1 MNGNEFLDKLEL
13 INPEFVE
20 AADIKPKR
28 KKYTKIKWT
37 AIAASLC
44 LIVAAGVFAADYF
57 NLFDTKANNHKVTV
71 QHAAAAGFNLS
82 GNDDI
87 VYFPISFD
95 DCKRYG
101 IISQD
106 AIGLSRDD
114 AYEISSDDI
123 GELMGTVTS
132 CGDKTLVGRNVYHYS
147 KFPNYDSI
155 CIIDTNKGYEFYTGT
170 IFIGKYFN
178 LSSNECLAMFRL
190 PDSLEKIEIIDS
202 MQNVL
207 FEISDENEIFSF
219 FDIISN
225 KEDIG
230 NNEMNR
236 RRADAWYKEYGNNDL
251 YYDETS
257 GQIVYKNANVIIKE
271 GYNYKT
277 EDGME
282 ITVEPQF
289 GDTATR
295 DKAIELWNRNS
306 CNISITSNTG
316 FGITVNYSPVTQTFS
331 ISNNNYS
338 LTEAEVRELNSLLQI
353 E

>member
-44 LIVAAGVFAADYF
+44 LIIAAGVLAADYF
-57 NLFDTKANNHKVTV
+57 NLFNTKSNKKVIVHQNT
-71 QHAAAAGFNLS
+71 AAAGFNLN
-82 GNDDI
+82 GKDDI

-101 IISQD
+101 IIPQD

-114 AYEISSDDI
+114 AYKITSDDI
-123 GELMGTVTS
+123 GEHMGTVAN
-132 CGDKTLVGRNVYHYS
+132 CGDKTLVGKNVYHYS

-155 CIIDTNKGYEFYTGT
+155 CIVDTNKGYEFYTGT
-170 IFIGKYFN
+170 IFIGKYSD

-190 PDSLEKIEIIDS
+190 PDSLEKIEIID
-202 MQNVL
+202 QN
-207 FEISDENEIFSF
+207 EISSF

-251 YYDETS
+251 CYDETS
-257 GQIVYKNANVIIKE
+257 GQIVYKNANEIIKE
-271 GYNYKT
+271 GYSYKT

-306 CNISITSNTG
+306 CNISITSNNG
-316 FGITVNYSPVTQTFS
+316 FSITVYYSPVTSTFS

-338 LTEAEVRELNSLLQI
+338 LTEAEVKELNSILKITQ
-353 E
+353 